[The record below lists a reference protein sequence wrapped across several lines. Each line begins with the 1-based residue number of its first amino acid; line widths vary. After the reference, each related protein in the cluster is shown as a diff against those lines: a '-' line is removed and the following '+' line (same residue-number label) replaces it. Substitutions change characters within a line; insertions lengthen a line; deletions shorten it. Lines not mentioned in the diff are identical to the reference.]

1 MFTIP
6 NLGLSIQDG
15 FCWVFGVSFFL
26 TFLTFINTNIKD
38 PIMMAIKKKEENL
51 SFIQYFELYVNRFLH
66 HISTICIVALPYIF
80 KPKYVLYI
88 LYEMYLCIALYSWY
102 LLRECP
108 ISIHEKQLLHTKY
121 ANGDNNLHP
130 FMCLIVPNNIYVFVF
145 TTMYIINLMLISYS
159 LYHYNYNDIILH

>member
-51 SFIQYFELYVNRFLH
+51 SFIQYFELYVNRFFH

-88 LYEMYLCIALYSWY
+88 LYEMYLCIALLSWY
-102 LLRECP
+102 FLKECP

-121 ANGDNNLHP
+121 VNGDNNLHP